1 MLVFNAGTLVKMLSY
16 LFSFFS
22 VALILA
28 LVYIFSFFSFFLLLW
43 ILRRFTSWVSRE
55 FKICYG
61 EALLRR
67 QEVPF
72 ISGIFTA
79 HARVLVS
86 GRSRTAVAVLPYY
99 GKATRLTYCWL
110 RECLLS
116 LFLGFI
122 GSVFFC
128 LSYGSVYRK
137 STSERT
143 LFATRPLGR
152 TSDWKFKA
160 SVGHVCVHCEQ
171 FFSAF
176 LIGKWGELYY
186 RWTSK
191 TAVEWRFFSRYTAQV
206 SETASWL
213 CS

>member
-86 GRSRTAVAVLPYY
+86 GRSRTTVLRQSHQVDVLLTTWVFTVAFS
-99 GKATRLTYCWL
+99 RFH
-110 RECLLS
+110 R
-116 LFLGFI
+116 
-122 GSVFFC
+122 VFFC